1 MRARKTK
8 TLSNVVSRR
17 PMAYSPI
24 AAAVMLALGSQAVWA
39 QDAAGELE
47 EVVVTAQKRSEKMQD
62 VPISMEAMGNQK
74 LEELNVQNF
83 ADYAKLL
90 PSISATPS
98 AFTGVGFTKVYMR
111 GIVTGGDGQATTSQ
125 PSVGTYLD
133 EQPITT
139 VQGNLD
145 IHLYDIARVEALA
158 GPQGTLYGA
167 SSQAGTI
174 RIITNKPDASGF
186 SAGYSLEGNTVDNG
200 GQGYVAEGFVNIP
213 LGEKAAVRLVGWK
226 SKTGGWVDNVRGTRT
241 YRGDISTT
249 ADDITVDN
257 VAYAKDNYNTVD
269 TTGARAALRVE
280 LNDNWTLTPSVQM
293 QEQKG
298 KGASGDDLSSFAP
311 GDYAVKH
318 FRAEYANDKWY
329 QVGLTVEGKIG
340 NFDLTYSGN
349 HLHRDVDA
357 SSDYSDY
364 TYWYDNLYTSGY
376 FAGLFVN
383 NAGQRVDPSQSYI
396 NNDGYSKQSHEI
408 RISSSQENRLRGQ
421 IGLFY
426 QKQKHDFQESFGN
439 IPGLANIYLMNQDE
453 PNGKQF
459 PGVVYLNSM
468 DREDTDKAVFGSL
481 AYDLTDKLEVSV
493 GMRFFKPEVT
503 VKGFFG
509 YGLGYNPSRAP
520 TGTEP
525 GAVANGGSGA
535 FSPNGQGWSRNG
547 EWRCKSQVSYKD
559 APCLNVDKGIAESD
573 HISRFNLRYKATDDA
588 MMYVTWS
595 EGYRPGGINRNP
607 FAGDYK
613 SDFLTNY
620 EFGWKTEWFNRTLQF
635 NGALFLQKWKDFQIG
650 FQGANG
656 ITQVDNGPSAEVK
669 GAEIQ
674 LMWLASENLLI
685 SSSTAF
691 YKSKLKSDYSN
702 FDAAGNVVDVNAPA
716 GTRLPITPKFKGSLL
731 ARYKFNVGDYEGHV
745 QGSLAHSGSAAS
757 RLNIADNAV
766 VGDIEANTTLDV
778 STGVERGNYSLEL
791 FVQNL
796 TNENASLYKTA
807 QCTDQ
812 VCGGVQ
818 SYGVRPHPRTIGI
831 KFNQK
836 F

>member
-74 LEELNVQNF
+74 LEELNVQSF
-83 ADYAKLL
+83 EDYAKLL

-249 ADDITVDN
+249 ADDFTVN
-257 VAYAKDNYNTVD
+257 NAQYAKDNYNTID
-269 TTGARAALRVE
+269 TTGARAALRIE

>member
-74 LEELNVQNF
+74 LEELNVQSF
-83 ADYAKLL
+83 EDYAKLL

-186 SAGYSLEGNTVDNG
+186 SAGYSLEGNTIDNG

-503 VKGFFG
+503 VKCFFG

>member
-1 MRARKTK
+1 MRAHKTK
-8 TLSNVVSRR
+8 TLSNIVSRR
-17 PMAYSPI
+17 HVAYSPI

-74 LEELNVQNF
+74 LEELNVQSF
-83 ADYAKLL
+83 DDYAKLL

-226 SKTGGWVDNVRGTRT
+226 SKTGGWVDNVSGTRT
-241 YRGDISTT
+241 YPGDASTT
-249 ADDITVDN
+249 ADDFIAN
-257 VAYAKDNYNTVD
+257 NAQYAKDNYNTID
-269 TTGARAALRVE
+269 TTGARAALRIE
-280 LNDNWTLTPSVQM
+280 LNDNWTLSPSVQM

-329 QVGLTVEGKIG
+329 QAGLTIEGKIG

-349 HLHRDVDA
+349 YLHRDVEA

-376 FAGLFVN
+376 FAGLFLN
-383 NAGQRVDPSQSYI
+383 NAGQRVDPSASYA
-396 NNDGYSKQSHEI
+396 NNDGYSKLSHEL

-421 IGLFY
+421 IGFFY

-439 IPGLANIYLMNQDE
+439 IPGLANAVLMNQDE

-509 YGLGYNPSRAP
+509 FGLGYGPGRAP

-535 FSPNGQGWSRNG
+535 FSPTGQGWSRNG
-547 EWRCKSQVSYKD
+547 EWRCKSQVSYKK

-685 SSSTAF
+685 STSTAF

>member
-74 LEELNVQNF
+74 LEELNVQSF
-83 ADYAKLL
+83 EDYAKLL

-249 ADDITVDN
+249 ADDITADN

-318 FRAEYANDKWY
+318 FRAEYAKDKWY

-376 FAGLFVN
+376 FASLFVN

-396 NNDGYSKQSHEI
+396 NNDGYSKQSHEL

-509 YGLGYNPSRAP
+509 FGLGYNPSRAP

-716 GTRLPITPKFKGSLL
+716 GTQLPITPKFKGSLL

-796 TNENASLYKTA
+796 TNENAALYKTA

-818 SYGVRPHPRTIGI
+818 SYGVRPRPRTIGI

>member
-17 PMAYSPI
+17 HVAYSPI
-24 AAAVMLALGSQAVWA
+24 AAAVMLALGSQAGWA
-39 QDAAGELE
+39 QEDAGGLE
-47 EVVVTAQKRSEKMQD
+47 EIVVTAQKRSEKMQD

-74 LEELNVQNF
+74 LEELNVQSF
-83 ADYAKLL
+83 DDYAKLL

-186 SAGYSLEGNTVDNG
+186 SAGYSLEGNTIDNG

-226 SKTGGWVDNVRGTRT
+226 VKKGGWVDNVSGTRT
-241 YRGDISTT
+241 YPGDASTT
-249 ADDITVDN
+249 ADDFIAN
-257 VAYAKDNYNTVD
+257 NAQYAKDNYNTID

-280 LNDNWTLTPSVQM
+280 LNDNWTLSPSVQM

-298 KGASGDDLSSFAP
+298 KGASGDDLSSYAP

-318 FRAEYANDKWY
+318 FRAEYATDKWY
-329 QVGLTVEGKIG
+329 QAGLTIEGKIG

-349 HLHRDVDA
+349 YLHRDVEA

-376 FAGLFVN
+376 FAGLFLN
-383 NAGQRVDPSQSYI
+383 NAGQRVDPSASYA
-396 NNDGYSKQSHEI
+396 NNDGYSKLSHEL

-421 IGLFY
+421 IGFFY

-439 IPGLANIYLMNQDE
+439 IPGLANAVLMNQDE

-509 YGLGYNPSRAP
+509 FGLGYGPSSAP
-520 TGTEP
+520 SGAEP

-535 FSPNGQGWSRNG
+535 FSPTGQGWSRNG
-547 EWRCKSQVSYKD
+547 EWRCKSQASYKD

-573 HISRFNLRYKATDDA
+573 HISRLNLRYKATDDA
-588 MMYVTWS
+588 MMYLTWS

-607 FAGDYK
+607 FAGDFG

-620 EFGWKTEWFNRTLQF
+620 EFGWKTEWFDRTLQL
-635 NGALFLQKWKDFQIG
+635 NGALFLQKWNDFQIG

-656 ITQVDNGPSAEVK
+656 ITQVANGPSAEVK

-716 GTRLPITPKFKGSLL
+716 GTRLPITPKFKGSVL
-731 ARYKFNVGDYEGHV
+731 ARYKFNVGDYEAHV

-757 RLNIADNAV
+757 RLNIADNAL
-766 VGDIEANTTLDV
+766 VGDIEANTTLDI
-778 STGVERGNYSLEL
+778 STGVEKGSYSLEL

-796 TNENASLYKTA
+796 TNENASLYKTT

-812 VCGGVQ
+812 VCGAEQ
-818 SYGVRPHPRTIGI
+818 PYGVRPRPRTIGI